1 MGKGYSG
8 KDYFER
14 WETAN
19 KMADVYGVDTSNVRM
34 GSGGGRPGEGGVQ
47 RESLEDLETK
57 LSGAMT
63 NNYDV
68 RRSLEAADMAGNKKA
83 EKILSGGMNSI
94 EQAYKAHKFMKKTHT
109 NRLEAGGDY
118 GSTND
123 PMNVS
128 NYWVNKDR
136 EKMLKPLAQTEDLNK
151 LKDKLLEEALGD
163 KNAQVDASDPAEP
176 SDRLAQAHARI
187 GAAANDPSSLY
198 EKNNQNA
205 ARTNDQ
211 ADGARNFL
219 IDYTGDVSKG
229 AGLRD
234 DIKSNIGNASN
245 VVCQIYAR

>member
-14 WETAN
+14 WKTAH
-19 KMADVYGVDTSNVRM
+19 KMADVYGVDASNVRM
-34 GSGGGRPGEGGVQ
+34 GVGGGRPGEGGVE

-83 EKILSGGMNSI
+83 EKILSGGLNNI

-136 EKMLKPLAQTEDLNK
+136 EKMLKPLAQTKDLNK

-163 KNAQVDASDPAEP
+163 KNAQDDASNPAEP

-187 GAAANDPSSLY
+187 GAAAHDPTSLY
-198 EKNNQNA
+198 QKNNQDA
-205 ARTNDQ
+205 AKADDQ

-219 IDYTGDVSKG
+219 TEYKVDVTKG

-234 DIKSNIGNASN
+234 DIKSNLSNASN
-245 VVCQIYAR
+245 TVTDVFGR